1 MESFY
6 ASRMTCAELMV
17 SSGFAYRRVA
27 TEAHRRTIVILHG
40 SGGDEMQVLPFAQQL
55 DPHANIIAPRGRI
68 DQNSERRWFRKLS
81 PIRFNQ
87 RSIRAQAKA
96 FCSFLDGL
104 QHDGVLDLRQTVV
117 VG

>member
-6 ASRMTCAELMV
+6 ASRMTCAELIV

-27 TEAHRRTIVILHG
+27 TEAHRRTIVVLHG

-68 DQNSERRWFRKLS
+68 DQNGERRWFRKLS
-81 PIRFNQ
+81 PTRFDQ

-96 FCSFLDGL
+96 FAVSWTVCSMMASSICGKPS
-104 QHDGVLDLRQTVV
+104 
-117 VG
+117 